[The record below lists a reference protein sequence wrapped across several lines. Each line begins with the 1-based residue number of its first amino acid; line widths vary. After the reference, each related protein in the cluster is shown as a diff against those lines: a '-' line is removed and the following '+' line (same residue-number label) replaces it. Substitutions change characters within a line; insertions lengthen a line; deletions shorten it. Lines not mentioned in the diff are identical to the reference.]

1 LLRRCQVYM
10 CGVRLPD
17 TMNLKAFLATGIIFL
32 VLSLTPSASAVG
44 TDIIHENIAAS
55 SCTSAVLAS
64 LPALELT
71 LCTSKTLYQ
80 IGETVVQTTLLTNTS
95 PNALTFALDMR
106 NEVFLRTDHHCFRF
120 CFVAEEDT
128 VISLAPGE
136 TFNTTVNP
144 TVSEQGPYLIKISVF
159 ACPVGTSCF
168 VSDDAFTSLSL
179 RIIVAEGPP

>member
-1 LLRRCQVYM
+1 
-10 CGVRLPD
+10 
-17 TMNLKAFLATGIIFL
+17 MNVNTFLATGIIL
-32 VLSLTPSASAVG
+32 LALSLAPSASALSTPVSN
-44 TDIIHENIAAS
+44 ENISVS

-71 LCTSKTLYQ
+71 LCTSKTLYRT
-80 IGETVVQTTLLTNTS
+80 GETVVQTTLLTNTS
-95 PNALTFALDMR
+95 PKALTIALDMR

-120 CFVAEEDT
+120 CAVAEEDA

-168 VSDDAFTSLSL
+168 VSDDAFTSLRL
-179 RIIVAEGPP
+179 RIIVAQGPP

>member
-1 LLRRCQVYM
+1 M

-17 TMNLKAFLATGIIFL
+17 TMNLKAFLATGTIFL

-44 TDIIHENIAAS
+44 TDAINENIAAS

-95 PNALTFALDMR
+95 PKSLTFALDMR

-120 CFVAEEDT
+120 CAVAEEDA

-179 RIIVAEGPP
+179 RIIVAQGPP

>member
-1 LLRRCQVYM
+1 M

-17 TMNLKAFLATGIIFL
+17 TMNSKAFLARGIIFL

-44 TDIIHENIAAS
+44 PDVIHENTTAS
-55 SCTSAVLAS
+55 SCPRAVLAS

-71 LCTSKTLYQ
+71 LCASKTLYQ
-80 IGETVVQTTLLTNTS
+80 IGETIVQTTFLTNTS
-95 PNALTFALDMR
+95 PNDLTFALDMR

-120 CFVAEEDT
+120 CAVAEEDT

-144 TVSEQGPYLIKISVF
+144 TISEQGPYLIKISVF

-168 VSDDAFTSLSL
+168 VSDDAFTSLNL
-179 RIIVAEGPP
+179 RIIVAQGPP